1 MKFVEAD
8 FVPARRATKQDPTN
22 ILQIDRVAHV
32 QLLDNLRQVRL
43 LDEARFIFVKEVEE
57 GHDLLLGVTQIQ

>member
-1 MKFVEAD
+1 MKLVEAD
-8 FVPARRATKQDPTN
+8 LVPARRATKQDPTN
-22 ILQIDRVAHV
+22 VLQIDRVTHI

-43 LDEARFIFVKEVEE
+43 LDEARLILVKEVEQ